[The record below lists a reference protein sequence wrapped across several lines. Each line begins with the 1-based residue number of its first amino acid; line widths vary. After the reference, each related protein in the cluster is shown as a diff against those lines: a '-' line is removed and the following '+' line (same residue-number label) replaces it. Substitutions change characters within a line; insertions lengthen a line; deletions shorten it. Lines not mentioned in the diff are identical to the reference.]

1 MKQIKMYYKWVGL
14 LLLTVLLNA
23 CVGEDVRQDS
33 VRAIEITTTRT
44 ALLIGQNANLTA
56 SLKNPFGDS
65 FSGDVSWVSST
76 PAVATID
83 ASGILTAVSIGQTRV
98 TATAEGVTS
107 NELLITV
114 VSDANSV
121 ATIVITAPST
131 TNVGVG
137 STLQLTASAR
147 DVNGNALNVSD
158 FTWTSS
164 STSIAT
170 VDQNGLVTG
179 VADGVVTITAS
190 ANNIDSQAYEL
201 TIGSGGSSQ
210 ASRTAQF
217 AGSNGYRVS
226 GDASLAAAG
235 NGIKLSLGSNFS
247 SQSGPGLYLYLSN
260 SSSSVSGGVELG
272 KLRKNSGSDEYTVDG
287 VALDQYKFVI
297 VYCKPFG
304 AAFGFAEF
312 GQ

>member
-1 MKQIKMYYKWVGL
+1 MRQIKMYYQWVGL
-14 LLLTVLLNA
+14 LVLAVSLNA
-23 CVGEDVRQDS
+23 CIGEDVQQDS
-33 VRAIEITTTRT
+33 IRAIEISTTRT

-65 FSGDVSWVSST
+65 FSGDVSWVSAA

-83 ASGILTAVSIGQTRV
+83 ANGVLTAVSIGQTTI
-98 TATAEGVTS
+98 TATTEGITS

-137 STLQLTASAR
+137 STLQLTASAK
-147 DVNGNALNVSD
+147 DVNNNALNVSN
-158 FTWTSS
+158 FSWTSNN
-164 STSIAT
+164 TAVAT

-179 VADGVVTITAS
+179 VTDGVATITAS
-190 ANNIDSQAYEL
+190 ANNVASQAYEI
-201 TIGSGGSSQ
+201 TIGTGGASQ

-217 AGSNGYRVS
+217 SGANNYRVS
-226 GDASLAAAG
+226 GNASLAAAG
-235 NGIKLSLGSNFS
+235 SGVKLSLESNFS

-260 SSSSVSGGVELG
+260 SATSVSGGIEIG
-272 KLRKNSGSDEYTVDG
+272 KLRKTSGSDEYTIDG
-287 VALDQYKFVI
+287 VSLDQYKFVI

-304 AAFGFAEF
+304 AAFGFGEF
-312 GQ
+312 AQ